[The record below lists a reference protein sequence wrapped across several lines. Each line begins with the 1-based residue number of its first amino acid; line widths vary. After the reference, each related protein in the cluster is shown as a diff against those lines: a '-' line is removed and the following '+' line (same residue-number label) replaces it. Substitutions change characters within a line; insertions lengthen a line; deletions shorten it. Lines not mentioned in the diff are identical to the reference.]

1 MADND
6 SLIPEQSVAAAHGL
20 ILNLGI
26 EPMNT
31 SDMGDAEFL
40 DQDERFEEIDVEI
53 ENANDEDYFP
63 YAKKRS
69 TTTTTRSKFKEKK
82 GIQQQKRK
90 ALKKEIEL
98 PIKIDLINLV
108 KAERS
113 LYNLKDPLYMS
124 RNHKEKKW
132 SEIADAMQKK
142 YPEMTIDKCKKMWDA
157 VREST
162 R

>member
-1 MADND
+1 MDD
-6 SLIPEQSVAAAHGL
+6 SDTLTEEERNAAVQSAML
-20 ILNLGI
+20 DLGI

-31 SDMGDAEFL
+31 NEMEYLDDGVTYEELDFDIGD
-40 DQDERFEEIDVEI
+40 DE
-53 ENANDEDYFP
+53 NDEEYTP
-63 YAKKRS
+63 YTKKATVRS
-69 TTTTTRSKFKEKK
+69 ATTRLGKRMVSKP
-82 GIQQQKRK
+82 KRK
-90 ALKKEIEL
+90 TLKKEIEL

-132 SEIADAMQKK
+132 SEISDNMKQK
-142 YPEMTIDKCKKMWDA
+142 YPEMTIEKCKRMWEA